1 MSTTNRFKSLYLKAH
16 NAQTQL
22 LIDAGI
28 QVDIDGYPL
37 CSDATLEKKLTEK
50 QLEDYD
56 HYESKKELLN
66 RKWKKCHYHPD
77 SCLSDP
83 IRKII
88 NEE

>member
-1 MSTTNRFKSLYLKAH
+1 MSTFKSLYLKAH

-28 QVDIDGYPL
+28 QVDIEGYPL
-37 CSDATLEKKLTEK
+37 CSDSWTEK
-50 QLEDYD
+50 QLEAYD

-66 RKWKKCHYHPD
+66 RKWKRCHYHPD